1 MARDIALHNALIK
14 RDRLVEKNLTH
25 GPANRT
31 VTWAMIKRTIP
42 CQDEVS
48 RTLRGF
54 PDAE

>member
-14 RDRLVEKNLTH
+14 IDRLVEKNLTH
-25 GPANRT
+25 GPASRT